1 MSKYID
7 VKKLERR
14 SAYGIVKAFVD
25 DHLKDKACSL
35 ATMQS
40 EILDFYGF
48 ELGKSNLHKIIMQL
62 IYQDFVERKKVGN
75 TYYYYSKD
83 FITR

>member
-7 VKKLERR
+7 INILEKR
-14 SAYGIVKAFVD
+14 SAYGIVKAFIQE
-25 DHLKDKACSL
+25 HLKDKACSL
-35 ATMQS
+35 MTMVL
-40 EILDFYGF
+40 EILVYYKFDI
-48 ELGKSNLHKIIMQL
+48 GKSNLHKIIMRL
-62 IYQDFVERKKVGN
+62 MLEDYVERKKVGN